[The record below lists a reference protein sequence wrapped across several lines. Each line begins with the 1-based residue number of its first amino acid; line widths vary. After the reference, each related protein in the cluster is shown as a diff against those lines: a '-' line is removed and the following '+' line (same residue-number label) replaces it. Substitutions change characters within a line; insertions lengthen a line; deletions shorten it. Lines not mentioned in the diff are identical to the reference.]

1 MKTNFNKVNE
11 FNECF
16 GHFLSDKEFHTIFD
30 ENPKLVELKYSLINE
45 ECGELTEAIGGND
58 LKEIVDALS
67 DIKYVV
73 YGFGGAF
80 GINIDIEYRDFCY
93 IENKNLNVLSKKM
106 LYTINSGKSPLNIDN
121 IPWCKYSINL
131 DTILGDNSLSNYQL
145 VNHINTKYFNTTS
158 RPSTLN
164 NIDWNASN
172 FYGQMKYEYDVM
184 DFYKNLN
191 NKTYR
196 HLIYNIWG
204 TINILNNNLKIE
216 IDNKHFE
223 NIKKILVK
231 LLYAVN
237 TLGIIIGVDLDRSFD
252 IVHNSNMTKICKNR
266 EEAQQTVSWYI
277 KNDRRYNSPSY
288 KENKYGF
295 VIFNEDTGKILKSI
309 NYTPANF
316 DSILPVYNK
325 DKNIEYNIK
334 NIWFPGEFRN
344 K

>member
-16 GHFLSDKEFHTIFD
+16 GHFLCDKEYYTIFD
-30 ENPKLVELKYSLINE
+30 EKPKLVELKYNLINE
-45 ECGELTEAIGGND
+45 ECGELNDAISNND

-67 DIKYVV
+67 DIKYVI
-73 YGFGGAF
+73 YGFAGAF
-80 GINIDIEYRDFCY
+80 GINIDMDYRDFFY
-93 IENKNLNVLSKKM
+93 KENKKFNDLSTKM
-106 LYTINSGKSPLNIDN
+106 LYTIKSGKSPLNINN

-131 DTILGDNSLSNYQL
+131 DTILRDNSLSNYQL
-145 VNHINTKYFNTTS
+145 VKHINTKYFNTTS

-164 NIDWNASN
+164 NIDWNASK

-184 DFYKNLN
+184 DFYKTLN

-196 HLIYNIWG
+196 HLIYNIWE

-216 IDNKHFE
+216 IDKKHFE
-223 NIKKILVK
+223 NIKETLVK
-231 LLYAVN
+231 LLYSVN

-252 IVHNSNMTKICKNR
+252 IVHNSNMTKICKNK
-266 EEAQQTVSWYI
+266 EEAQHSVTWYI

-288 KENKYGF
+288 KQNKYGF

-316 DSILPVYNK
+316 DSILPVFNK
-325 DKNIEYNIK
+325 NKNTEYNIK